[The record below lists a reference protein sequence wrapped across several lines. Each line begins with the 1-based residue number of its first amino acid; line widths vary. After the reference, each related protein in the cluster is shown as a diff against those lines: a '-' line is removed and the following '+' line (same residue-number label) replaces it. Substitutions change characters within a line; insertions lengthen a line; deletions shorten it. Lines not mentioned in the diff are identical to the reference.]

1 MHSTEGIPHLVL
13 FLQGDRN
20 HDQPITLKTTKDIL
34 LPYEMSKYTVSIY
47 MHKYVLAIVHASRS
61 QRTFTR
67 LSKVCLM
74 VLFPQIVV
82 QSLNTFFQL
91 VSYVFGQTQPLLSY
105 PGFSI
110 SLILFLICRLCLVT
124 SHLALSTQQSLSHQ
138 YLVVTQPSVLSPYMT
153 ANISC
158 TLF

>member
-1 MHSTEGIPHLVL
+1 MFSFISFYVCA
-13 FLQGDRN
+13 
-20 HDQPITLKTTKDIL
+20 
-34 LPYEMSKYTVSIY
+34 YTVSIY

-110 SLILFLICRLCLVT
+110 SLILFLICSLCLVT
-124 SHLALSTQQSLSHQ
+124 SHLALSTLPVPKSPCLKKMSYSSSLSTPDQ
-138 YLVVTQPSVLSPYMT
+138 LSCVLQRMLLSPSP
-153 ANISC
+153 ISSQA
-158 TLF
+158 L